1 MTFIKRMAQIG
12 SHLLKYSYT
21 EYREFRCVLI
31 KDIIALITL
40 AFTTRTTSLGSSACV
55 WTQRENQVVKT
66 NFGER
71 CRGFKHL
78 SLAVFYIYSAQC

>member
-21 EYREFRCVLI
+21 EYRELI

-55 WTQRENQVVKT
+55 WTRRENQLVKT